1 VQIGRWATFDDDL
14 FVPNDATSEIEN
26 DQNAGNV

>member
-14 FVPNDATSEIEN
+14 FVPNDTTSEIEN
-26 DQNAGNV
+26 DAGNV